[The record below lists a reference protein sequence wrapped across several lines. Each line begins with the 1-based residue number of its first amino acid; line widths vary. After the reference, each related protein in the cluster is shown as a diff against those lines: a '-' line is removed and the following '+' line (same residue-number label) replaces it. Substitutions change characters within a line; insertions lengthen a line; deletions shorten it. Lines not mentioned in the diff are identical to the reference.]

1 MSRNGLS
8 EKVASWERFI
18 STVASAIMVGILFWV
33 GTSLSQ
39 VKEDV
44 AIMKVQLP
52 QLASLQEKVIE
63 ISERVA
69 LVENE
74 LYRMEGESHAAKVR

>member
-1 MSRNGLS
+1 MSSNNLS

-18 STVASAIMVGILFWV
+18 STIASAIMVGILFWV

-44 AIMKVQLP
+44 AVMKIQLP
-52 QLASLQEKVIE
+52 QIASLQEKLME
-63 ISERVA
+63 LGERVA
-69 LVENE
+69 LVENS
-74 LYRMEGESHAAKVR
+74 LYRIEGKE